1 MAFICGLLALT
12 LLSCAPEEGA
22 DRSETNPEP
31 APPAERP
38 EPAPPPELPPE
49 LAGLQRELEAV
60 VEDSECQV
68 GVAVLPLEG
77 EFAGEVVGVNED
89 LTFPSASLIK
99 VLVLA
104 ELLRE
109 VDAGERSLEDRVV
122 VVREDAVGG
131 SGTLKDERLP
141 QALSLGQ
148 LAGLMISVSDNTAT
162 NVLIDELGFERI
174 NALAAR
180 LELDDTRL
188 GRKMMDVEDLNP
200 RETNLTSAADM
211 VALLAEIYGGDLL
224 SRESR
229 EFMLELLRDQR
240 TGYKLPAGLP
250 PDTEVAHKTGELD
263 AIEHDAGIVL
273 LPGRSFAVAVL
284 TEGPREEGVQVIRR
298 VARLSYEALD
308 GRE

>member
-1 MAFICGLLALT
+1 VLLT
-12 LLSCAPEEGA
+12 LVSCSGPEQETGVRPEVKTVEESGYQEEGEA
-22 DRSETNPEP
+22 V
-31 APPAERP
+31 RP
-38 EPAPPPELPPE
+38 GK

-68 GVAVLPLEG
+68 GIAVLPLEG

-89 LTFPSASLIK
+89 FTFPSASLIK

-109 VDAGERSLEDRVV
+109 VDAGERALEDRVV

-141 QALSLGQ
+141 QTLSLGR
-148 LAGLMISVSDNTAT
+148 LAGFMISVSDNTAT

-180 LELDDTRL
+180 LGLDHTRL
-188 GRKMMDVEDLNP
+188 GRKMMDVEALNP

-211 VALLAEIYGGDLL
+211 VTLLAEIYGGDLL

-229 EFMLELLRDQR
+229 NFALELLRDQR

-250 PDTEVAHKTGELD
+250 PAVEVAHKTGELD

-273 LPGRSFAVAVL
+273 LPGLSFAVAAL
-284 TEGPREEGVQVIRR
+284 TEGPREEGVRVIRR
-298 VARLSYEALD
+298 AAWLSYIALD
-308 GRE
+308 GGKE